1 MSAESAFLSQ
11 MARIRRRAAVI
22 AAGDL
27 LLNTGLIFLGF
38 QLIVLVAAISGLTGV
53 GTRSSWYWV
62 SIGISVSAAILTG
75 LVTRKKFLQI
85 LLEIDRRLNL
95 KELLSTA
102 FEYHKLK
109 KDSQFTNLLIQEAA
123 AEIGR
128 LNSRQ
133 LVPAAFS
140 RRHSIF
146 ILMLISCIALYVLN
160 DSTIRFKSARPGQE
174 SIEHAG
180 TLLRNYTFKRLE
192 SKNGP
197 QPAVSRNLEQ
207 LADRLDDP
215 TLTRDQRVSTLGNT
229 LQQVHAE
236 RKRLTD
242 EIETRLNA
250 SDMQGLSVQQVPLQ
264 EDLRPDQAAQI
275 KELLSRAQGSRV
287 PDSVAEDIESLEQLD
302 NIEKL
307 LYRLVED
314 PREDRNKNE
323 ESDASIND
331 QIQTSQITGRSNSE
345 RNDDQR
351 SIDAGGMNRDDQSNP
366 GGNAAPGSG
375 RPREK
380 EGEFGDSRGQRE
392 GFSPSAGRG
401 ESEGEKKS
409 STDIEKSA
417 GPTMQDKMTSS
428 PAKHFLIQALV
439 QAGTGKARLKEEDI
453 AAIYGPAVESVL
465 QKEEMPMNYRE
476 YIKNYFTAIGLN
488 TKE

>member
-174 SIEHAG
+174 TIEHAG

-192 SKNGP
+192 SRNGP
-197 QPAVSRNLEQ
+197 QPAVSRNC
-207 LADRLDDP
+207 R
-215 TLTRDQRVSTLGNT
+215 R
-229 LQQVHAE
+229 
-236 RKRLTD
+236 
-242 EIETRLNA
+242 
-250 SDMQGLSVQQVPLQ
+250 
-264 EDLRPDQAAQI
+264 
-275 KELLSRAQGSRV
+275 RA
-287 PDSVAEDIESLEQLD
+287 
-302 NIEKL
+302 
-307 LYRLVED
+307 
-314 PREDRNKNE
+314 
-323 ESDASIND
+323 
-331 QIQTSQITGRSNSE
+331 
-345 RNDDQR
+345 
-351 SIDAGGMNRDDQSNP
+351 
-366 GGNAAPGSG
+366 
-375 RPREK
+375 
-380 EGEFGDSRGQRE
+380 
-392 GFSPSAGRG
+392 
-401 ESEGEKKS
+401 
-409 STDIEKSA
+409 
-417 GPTMQDKMTSS
+417 
-428 PAKHFLIQALV
+428 
-439 QAGTGKARLKEEDI
+439 
-453 AAIYGPAVESVL
+453 
-465 QKEEMPMNYRE
+465 
-476 YIKNYFTAIGLN
+476 
-488 TKE
+488 